1 MTNWMNALADHYEIM
16 RSGYPSDRLLLL
28 FDIDGTILDT
38 RHAVLYLL
46 REYDRVFRT
55 ELFQGLEI
63 VDIDIHENR
72 VGSLL
77 NSLGLPIAIA
87 EPVISWYNDRLWCRD
102 VVLEGYRPF
111 TGVMEVMRWFQIQP
125 NVNVGINT
133 GRVGVNAPRHNPLSK
148 PNRGGVQGRLSG
160 PLRVHEPI
168 RRPRQD

>member
-1 MTNWMNALADHYEIM
+1 MNTLADHYEIM

-63 VDIDIHENR
+63 VDIDVHENR

-77 NSLGLPIAIA
+77 NSLGLPIEIA

-111 TGVMEVMRWFQIQP
+111 TGVMVVMRWFQIQP

-133 GRVGVNAPRHNPLSK
+133 GRLESTRPDTIRCLNRIGAEFKVDFQDHFVYMNPYAG
-148 PNRGGVQGRLSG
+148 PGRI
-160 PLRVHEPI
+160 E
-168 RRPRQD
+168 